1 MVENVAKPTW
11 MCLHWTLL
19 LLDKLHANVY
29 NVCMNTKD
37 YITLRVRKDTH
48 KKLRVV
54 SAFSEESM
62 LDTLDRLVTQEYD
75 RLHGQ
80 RKGTQHDAT
89 QQKDQA

>member
-1 MVENVAKPTW
+1 
-11 MCLHWTLL
+11 MCSYWVPL
-19 LLDKLHANVY
+19 LLDELHTNVY

-54 SAFSEESM
+54 SALSEESM

-80 RKGTQHDAT
+80 RKGTRHDAAL
-89 QQKDQA
+89 QKDQG